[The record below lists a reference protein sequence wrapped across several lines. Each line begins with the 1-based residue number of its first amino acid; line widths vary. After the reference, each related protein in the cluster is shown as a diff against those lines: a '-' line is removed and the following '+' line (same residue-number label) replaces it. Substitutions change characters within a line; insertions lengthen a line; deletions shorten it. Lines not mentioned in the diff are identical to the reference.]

1 MLGISLRLA
10 WLVYVSCLVL
20 AAGLCAAHDSVT
32 YPCPG
37 TSLQSV
43 LRLDEASIEDINAL
57 QASGLV
63 RSVDLVHAGLSFV
76 SIYLL
81 FKTEHQ
87 RHIFN
92 V

>member
-32 YPCPG
+32 YPCTG

-43 LRLDEASIEDINAL
+43 LRLDEASVEDINAL

-63 RSVDLVHAGLSFV
+63 RSVDLVHAGPSFV

-81 FKTEHQ
+81 FKTEDQ
-87 RHIFN
+87 RHTFN